1 MRAEV
6 ELLLLEADPGAVRL
20 LRWPLAVVDEGQRR
34 WRAAGRR
41 PEKTEEEAGVGGAPA
56 AVVEEG
62 PRRWPA
68 APANPKSRGACSRRK
83 RARVVAAGGV
93 APRRRWCSLSNECS
107 TALLWSGAT
116 TVVVGGSGVVVG
128 VAEDGGGA
136 TVMGIG
142 DFSRGRDSNGEP
154 PSGAP

>member
-41 PEKTEEEAGVGGAPA
+41 PEKTAEEAGVGGAPA
-56 AVVEEG
+56 AGVEEG

-68 APANPKSRGACSRRK
+68 APANPKLQGGLLEEE
-83 RARVVAAGGV
+83 AR
-93 APRRRWCSLSNECS
+93 
-107 TALLWSGAT
+107 
-116 TVVVGGSGVVVG
+116 
-128 VAEDGGGA
+128 EDGGCRWSGSA
-136 TVMGIG
+136 TTASVIWMEGG
-142 DFSRGRDSNGEP
+142 GR
-154 PSGAP
+154 

>member
-1 MRAEV
+1 MREEV
-6 ELLLLEADPGAVRL
+6 ELLLLEVDPGAVRL

-68 APANPKSRGACSRRK
+68 APANPKS
-83 RARVVAAGGV
+83 
-93 APRRRWCSLSNECS
+93 
-107 TALLWSGAT
+107 
-116 TVVVGGSGVVVG
+116 
-128 VAEDGGGA
+128 
-136 TVMGIG
+136 
-142 DFSRGRDSNGEP
+142 
-154 PSGAP
+154 